1 MKTKQ
6 PQTPVFILPCLL
18 AVALLFSVTA
28 PAADQYGVPNYIDY
42 QGKLLDD
49 TGTPLANGDT
59 AALYDIEFRLW
70 DQSEGGTVIWAERQL
85 VAVLKGQFSVRLG
98 EGTAIT
104 GAGNADIGL
113 VGHDSPG
120 LAGAF
125 LGNQRYLGIK
135 INSGTAPAEISPR
148 LSFLSVPFAMVAQTA
163 TKLVQADGTYSQL
176 RVGSVAYSTATLTQD
191 LTLSG
196 DERTNLIDGAAA
208 LINVTLPLSGANKEL
223 LIAKKDSSTNQVV
236 VNPPVNGT
244 INGGTSPIRLKVKGE
259 STTLQNLGG
268 NDWWVVNENRD
279 KTPVGTIIAFGGN
292 GDAPAGYIVCDGR
305 SLNRADHPE
314 LFAAIGTQWGALSGT
329 TFSLPTSAGRFLR
342 GIDSNS
348 DGADDDAANRIALL
362 TGGAT
367 GRNVG
372 SYQNEDFKSHTHTS
386 IMGAAGAHTHDI
398 VQAPGGEAVTNA
410 ATAGGWG
417 LLRRSIAGEAV
428 TSQISDTA
436 GSGTQPDITKGPL
449 PVMNSTEPDHTHTLT
464 INASGGTETR
474 PDNMGVRFVI
484 KY

>member
-59 AALYDIEFRLW
+59 PALYDIEFRLW

-85 VAVLKGQFSVRLG
+85 VTVLKGQFSVRLG

-196 DERTNLIDGAAA
+196 DERTNLIDGTAA

-259 STTLQNLGG
+259 SVTLQNTGG
-268 NDWWVVNENRD
+268 NDWWVVNEARD
-279 KTPVGTIIAFGGN
+279 KTPSGTIISFGGN
-292 GDAPAGYIVCDGR
+292 GPAPAGYFECDGR
-305 SLNRADHPE
+305 TLSRSVHPD
-314 LFAAIGTQWGALSGT
+314 LFAAIGTQWGTPDGA
-329 TFSLPTSAGRFLR
+329 TFNLPQTAGRFLR
-342 GIDSNS
+342 GIDANSN
-348 DGADDDAANRIALL
+348 GADEDASTRVALNP
-362 TGGAT
+362 GGAT
-367 GRNVG
+367 GRSVG
-372 SYQNEDFKSHTHTS
+372 TYQDEDFKAHNHTGSTGES
-386 IMGAAGAHTHDI
+386 GAHTPEI
-398 VQAPGGEAVTNA
+398 VKASDGQPFTNA
-410 ATAGGWG
+410 TVGGGWG
-417 LLRRSIAGEAV
+417 LIRRSAAGNPWTV
-428 TSQISDTA
+428 TDADNVHA
-436 GSGTQPDITKGPL
+436 GFEPDLSTTPL
-449 PVMNSTEPDHTHTLT
+449 AIKVADVPDHTHTVT
-464 INASGGTETR
+464 TNSSGGNETR
-474 PDNMGVRFVI
+474 PDNVGVRFCI